1 MPNGNRPATAS
12 GGAIVIV
19 DLDDDGYAESVGGW
33 SGHQLL
39 VVGHG
44 RIVAPKHEVF
54 VVPEAV
60 ISTADIASLHAA
72 MLDDRRCCGSL
83 PGKPEYIHIAL
94 ENDPHFHAR
103 SSPRDQ
109 VRLMVDADDVFVV
122 IDTTTRREPPW
133 STAELARLLE
143 PAAEPHGCAVAV
155 TYTVDGLDPEAQDD
169 MPLSPGEWEQWR
181 EGIRS
186 EPHDIRIEVSA
197 EGDSTMAPLLAA
209 GRDVAALLV
218 AYERGEI
225 DVIGARHLIRAGKA
239 RLLAGLIESAWLE
252 VKGGPYQLNA
262 QGPVSVKSA
271 IELAQDVARFAN
283 GDCDAILLVGFKEK
297 KYGKASRLDRLAPV
311 PFADIDPERH
321 RSVIDAHVV
330 PPVDGL
336 LVERIDMGSGQGL
349 LLISV
354 PLQPREMQPYLV
366 HGATVGDRNGPVTRI
381 GTGS

>member
-1 MPNGNRPATAS
+1 MPYETRPATAS
-12 GGAIVIV
+12 DGAIVIV

-33 SGHQLL
+33 KGHQLL

-44 RIVAPKHEVF
+44 RVVAPKHEVF

-60 ISTADIASLHAA
+60 ISAADIASLHAA

-109 VRLMVDADDVFVV
+109 VRLMADAYDVFAV

-133 STAELARLLE
+133 STAELARLLA
-143 PAAEPHGCAVAV
+143 PAAEPHGCAVVV
-155 TYTVDGLDPEAQDD
+155 TYTVDGLDPDARDD
-169 MPLSPGEWEQWR
+169 IPFLPGEWEQWR

-186 EPHDIRIEVSA
+186 EPHEIRIAVSA
-197 EGDSTMAPLLAA
+197 QSDSTVAPLLAA

-225 DVIGARHLIRAGKA
+225 DVIGARHLVRAGKA
-239 RLLAGLIESAWLE
+239 HLLIGLAENEWLE
-252 VKGGPYQLNA
+252 VKGSPYQINA
-262 QGPVSVKSA
+262 PGPASDRSR

-283 GDCDAILLVGFKEK
+283 GDSDAILVIGFRERRERRSGWLAWHL
-297 KYGKASRLDRLAPV
+297 YRLPTL
-311 PFADIDPERH
+311 ILT
-321 RSVIDAHVV
+321 ST
-330 PPVDGL
+330 
-336 LVERIDMGSGQGL
+336 GQ
-349 LLISV
+349 
-354 PLQPREMQPYLV
+354 
-366 HGATVGDRNGPVTRI
+366 
-381 GTGS
+381 